1 MITLLYFAGLKD
13 AVGKTQEEIE
23 FAGRT
28 VTELLAWVSQQY
40 PHMSIDAVRVA
51 INEEYAL
58 AEDVLQNGDIA
69 ALIPPV
75 SGG

>member
-13 AVGKTQEEIE
+13 AAGKAQEEIE

-28 VTELLAWVSQQY
+28 VTELLAWTSQQY

-58 AEDVLQNGDIA
+58 GEDVLQNGDVA

>member
-1 MITLLYFAGLKD
+1 MITIFYFAGLKEAAGTAHEQAD
-13 AVGKTQEEIE
+13 L
-23 FAGRT
+23 AGRT
-28 VTELLAWVSQQY
+28 VNELLEWVGKRY
-40 PHMSIDAVRVA
+40 PQMPLDAVRVA

-58 AEDVLQNGDIA
+58 AEDVLQPGDTA